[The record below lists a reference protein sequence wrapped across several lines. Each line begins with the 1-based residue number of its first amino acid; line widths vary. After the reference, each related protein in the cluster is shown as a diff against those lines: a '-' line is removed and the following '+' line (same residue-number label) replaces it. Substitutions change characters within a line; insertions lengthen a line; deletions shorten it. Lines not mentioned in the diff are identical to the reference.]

1 MSELINQK
9 IRKKYI
15 AYSNLDA
22 KRRKLSEYSYN
33 RRKELGL
40 DIDPSTLVKV
50 YVPSTRSRFFLVR
63 KHFRL
68 ASIE

>member
-1 MSELINQK
+1 MLLQK
-9 IRKKYI
+9 EENSPNIHVT
-15 AYSNLDA
+15 NG
-22 KRRKLSEYSYN
+22 
-33 RRKELGL
+33 RKELGL